1 MDAHAKVNFTTLT
14 SGITKDAFCVIQNR
28 QICRFFK
35 KLPTQE
41 IIEKLKLLKKGNVI
55 VITRCRLDKHNFF
68 IKVFDKLQMLV
79 ITDCKMDFLP
89 SVNDTRFLTYLDLS
103 FNCISNLP
111 SDIGLL
117 SKLRVLKLA
126 GNRITN
132 VPREVAGLELL
143 QVLDLSNNMISYFPS
158 DVCLMHSLKYL
169 DCSSN
174 SLSKLPNT
182 ISTLPRLE
190 VLFLTNNKLTCLPKN
205 FSLLKELKRLKL
217 GSNRFEHVPFCVFEC
232 SALKEFVFTYNQAS
246 GVVPDNFC
254 RLTDLEILCL
264 AFNKFTKLPGKLSSL
279 SKLKFLNIRGNRI
292 ENIPEAIITKCKKLT
307 VLNCSS
313 CSLNRVPEALGL
325 GEKLCVL
332 DLSNNALEQL
342 PSEGRELKSL
352 TALFVAHNGISV
364 LPDWICGSHNIIA
377 ISLRNNKLQHLPE
390 KFNKVAENL
399 RVIDLSHN
407 FFERVSTSLLP
418 VNSKLMYF
426 LMDYNPLL
434 HLPSEIRN
442 LKFLTHLSISNC
454 PCIHELP
461 EEIGELSKLRVLR
474 LSSNSLSSLPRSLYC
489 LTNLHYLDLSDN
501 KFSRF
506 PVVVCFI
513 THLKVLLY
521 NNCCQICTYAY
532 PDPEGWFDRTSLIDP
547 GASMD
552 KLGKDYLEEIEAPID
567 DEKSISLDEAL
578 AAEEEAKKVPQI
590 KPEEIAKLVYRREAN
605 KIPSLLCRLKFLV
618 HLSMQQNGLYF
629 FPDIFNKLKRL
640 KRLYLNDN
648 NLRKIPKSLAS
659 CKTLNHIS
667 LANNKLTEINTD
679 IHRLPNL
686 TQLDLDGNK
695 FPTGLSEVIKHSTLK
710 GLCAYLEADSRN
722 TSYILR
728 CMCEKFVTQVKQ
740 DDWPMIMQRLGL
752 SESTIQ
758 HIEEE
763 LPGGYNFHSRVRR
776 SLEYWTGL
784 SLSTEQSNAETKTP
798 AETTTEPLDLIT
810 TTTADVDDHP
820 ERQTPV
826 LVGDS
831 STVLPDSDVGNSTL
845 QPISLR
851 YIPTVVGPKAT
862 PARLLHMLKLLN
874 QNELAEAVA
883 TVLESAHIRRL

>member
-1 MDAHAKVNFTTLT
+1 
-14 SGITKDAFCVIQNR
+14 
-28 QICRFFK
+28 
-35 KLPTQE
+35 
-41 IIEKLKLLKKGNVI
+41 
-55 VITRCRLDKHNFF
+55 
-68 IKVFDKLQMLV
+68 
-79 ITDCKMDFLP
+79 
-89 SVNDTRFLTYLDLS
+89 
-103 FNCISNLP
+103 
-111 SDIGLL
+111 
-117 SKLRVLKLA
+117 LA

-461 EEIGELSKLRVLR
+461 EEIGEF
-474 LSSNSLSSLPRSLYC
+474 LPRSLYC

-521 NNCCQICTYAY
+521 NNW
-532 PDPEGWFDRTSLIDP
+532 WFDRTSLIDP
-547 GASMD
+547 G
-552 KLGKDYLEEIEAPID
+552 IEAPID
-567 DEKSISLDEAL
+567 DEKSISLDE
-578 AAEEEAKKVPQI
+578 KVPQI

-722 TSYILR
+722 TST
-728 CMCEKFVTQVKQ
+728 F
-740 DDWPMIMQRLGL
+740 
-752 SESTIQ
+752 TIQ